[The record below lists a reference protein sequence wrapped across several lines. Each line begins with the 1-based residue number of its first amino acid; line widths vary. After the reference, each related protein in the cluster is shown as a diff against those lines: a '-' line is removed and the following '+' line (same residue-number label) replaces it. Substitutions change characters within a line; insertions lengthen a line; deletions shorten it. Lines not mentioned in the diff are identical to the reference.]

1 MTDNDKSPMPD
12 DVAKGLPPEFG
23 SDEYKETLTKDE
35 KIKARQQQIAQI
47 KEMYP
52 SITNSQLAK
61 ELKVSES
68 TVSRDI
74 EEIQESAWVWSNG
87 LAKNGFVFNC
97 QQAVQ
102 KIDRLISKL
111 EKTLNS
117 ADAHDQASLA
127 KAINDLQ
134 MSKIQIT
141 GKATFEILKVA
152 RSKYIRTLTK
162 DASGSS

>member
-1 MTDNDKSPMPD
+1 MTDDEKSDKPD

-23 SDEYKETLTKDE
+23 SDEYKDTLSKDE
-35 KIKARQQQIAQI
+35 KITARQQQIAQI

-74 EEIQESAWVWSNG
+74 EIIQESAWSWSNG

-117 ADAHDQASLA
+117 ADPHDQALLA
-127 KAINDLQ
+127 RAINDLQ
-134 MSKIQIT
+134 MSKITIT
-141 GKATFEILKVA
+141 GKATFEMLKVA
-152 RSKYIRTLTK
+152 RNKYIRELTA
-162 DASGSS
+162 DANRSD

>member
-1 MTDNDKSPMPD
+1 MTDDEKSPLPD
-12 DVAKGLPPEFG
+12 DVARGLPPEFG
-23 SDEYKETLTKDE
+23 SDEYKKTLSKEE
-35 KIKARQQQIAQI
+35 KMTARQQQIAQI

-52 SITNSQLAK
+52 SITNSQLAN

-68 TVSRDI
+68 TISRDV
-74 EEIQESAWVWSNG
+74 EEIQESAWIWSNG
-87 LAKNGFVFNC
+87 LARNGFVFNC

-117 ADAHDQASLA
+117 ANPHDQASLA

-152 RSKYIRTLTK
+152 RNKYIKEVTK
-162 DASGSS
+162 DANRSA